1 MNAGKSPGFGLSNY
15 FIQKKILIMLD
26 KVFFVVEEHASLW
39 QQHFIQTNDQV
50 FYQFI
55 QIVISPWTHLFALAV
70 RQTKKH
76 F

>member
-1 MNAGKSPGFGLSNY
+1 MQERAQGLD
-15 FIQKKILIMLD
+15 FQTILFKKKILIMLD